1 MTELLDD
8 EAIVALKEEERLHKE
23 ARELRTKRS
32 FSKVD
37 QERLNAIYSS
47 LNDLH
52 ATEPWQR
59 GRPGKH

>member
-1 MTELLDD
+1 MIELLDD
-8 EAIVALKEEERLHKE
+8 EAIAALKDEERLHKE

-37 QERLNAIYSS
+37 QERLNSIYAA

-52 ATEPWQR
+52 LTDAWQR